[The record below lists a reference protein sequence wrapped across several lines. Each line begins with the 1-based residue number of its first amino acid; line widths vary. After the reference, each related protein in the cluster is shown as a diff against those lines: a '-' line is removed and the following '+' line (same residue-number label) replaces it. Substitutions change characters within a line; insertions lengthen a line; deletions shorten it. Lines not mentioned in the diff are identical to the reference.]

1 MRFSVRWNVGQK
13 RHVDPSA
20 LRNVSGMEFKPS
32 WLFNQRFLR
41 KLMVARRR
49 RAKTS
54 ESISRFIDSLIV
66 VCRRT
71 FQGWLVDDEIGFQCH
86 NSCRNGNQC
95 FLHDRSDTIASTGSR
110 DNPSLNGFFLASQKK
125 NSFSCWAEIQL
136 HGNRDLSRKSLQG
149 NFSHLK
155 LSPRKI
161 AARRTINQKSI
172 KLYCD
177 YSICIFPLFAIN
189 YTIHAET
196 PSDPRKE
203 RKRTKLSASRGA
215 EKDWKLNEK
224 NHKHFTFYW
233 TSLWY

>member
-125 NSFSCWAEIQL
+125 ILFLVGRKFNCTVIAIWVESPSREIFRTWNCRR
-136 HGNRDLSRKSLQG
+136 GKSL
-149 NFSHLK
+149 
-155 LSPRKI
+155 R
-161 AARRTINQKSI
+161 
-172 KLYCD
+172 D
-177 YSICIFPLFAIN
+177 
-189 YTIHAET
+189 
-196 PSDPRKE
+196 E
-203 RKRTKLSASRGA
+203 R
-215 EKDWKLNEK
+215 
-224 NHKHFTFYW
+224 
-233 TSLWY
+233 